1 MDGAWKKYFG
11 LLRTG
16 SYVKN
21 RWGSCGDSHFG
32 WGSHIW
38 KVMGRDVEKGM
49 LEKFPAYNEIFDPKF
64 LGSEGMYMEGVY
76 IGYIIDV

>member
-38 KVMGRDVEKGM
+38 KVMGWNVGKGGSQ
-49 LEKFPAYNEIFDPKF
+49 LIIRCFPFFSQSPFIGLWKGFIH
-64 LGSEGMYMEGVY
+64 GV
-76 IGYIIDV
+76 I

>member
-1 MDGAWKKYFG
+1 MDGAWKKYFA

-49 LEKFPAYNEIFDPKF
+49 LEKVPAYNDILDVFFRDPKVCIWRGF
-64 LGSEGMYMEGVY
+64 IHG
-76 IGYIIDV
+76 II

>member
-1 MDGAWKKYFG
+1 MDGAWEKYFG

-38 KVMGRDVEKGM
+38 KVMGRDVGKGGSQ
-49 LEKFPAYNEIFDPKF
+49 LIIIFLKDFFRDPFRGLWKG
-64 LGSEGMYMEGVY
+64 LIHG
-76 IGYIIDV
+76 IT

>member
-1 MDGAWKKYFG
+1 MDSLMDGAREKYFAI
-11 LLRTG
+11 LRAV
-16 SYVKN
+16 SDVEN

-49 LEKFPAYNEIFDPKF
+49 LEKVPAYN
-64 LGSEGMYMEGVY
+64 Y
-76 IGYIIDV
+76 ILDGFF